1 MGVEP
6 GDGAAGGGTGGPAKI
21 RYVQRVRDRGAT
33 YLYFR
38 KGDWREGPLTSP
50 DGSDELRAEVA
61 AILARG
67 AREAV
72 AALPK
77 GRTIGDELLRYAGDG
92 ARRKPSAD
100 FLAKA
105 ASTQREYLRMA
116 TEIRGCYG
124 GTPLRNLT
132 PGRVLEMRDVWAL
145 RGYKACNDRLQVLK
159 NALKNATADKRIK
172 SDPFEGVE
180 DMTRPHDLELGNL
193 PWEDGEVE
201 AAIVW
206 CVNRKLPGLAR
217 AIGLGRWAGFR
228 RGTICRIPLGARR
241 KAVNARREPERR
253 LNWITE
259 KRKVLCDKREDP
271 RLTALI
277 ESTPNRALTI
287 AYNQDGNPW
296 KERQLNQA
304 LDHMLVD
311 LAKRKLARPQL
322 TLHGLRHARGEELAA
337 TGASDAEIMA
347 QLEQSTEHSAR
358 IYRRRAARRRL
369 ADAAQDRIDGSNVVP
384 LSTAP
389 PTPGTPQERGF
400 VKRV

>member
-1 MGVEP
+1 MC
-6 GDGAAGGGTGGPAKI
+6 
-21 RYVQRVRDRGAT
+21 
-33 YLYFR
+33 
-38 KGDWREGPLTSP
+38 S
-50 DGSDELRAEVA
+50 SDL
-61 AILARG
+61 
-67 AREAV
+67 
-72 AALPK
+72 
-77 GRTIGDELLRYAGDG
+77 
-92 ARRKPSAD
+92 
-100 FLAKA
+100 
-105 ASTQREYLRMA
+105 
-116 TEIRGCYG
+116 
-124 GTPLRNLT
+124 
-132 PGRVLEMRDVWAL
+132 
-145 RGYKACNDRLQVLK
+145 
-159 NALKNATADKRIK
+159 
-172 SDPFEGVE
+172 
-180 DMTRPHDLELGNL
+180 
-193 PWEDGEVE
+193 
-201 AAIVW
+201 
-206 CVNRKLPGLAR
+206 
-217 AIGLGRWAGFR
+217 
-228 RGTICRIPLGARR
+228 
-241 KAVNARREPERR
+241 
-253 LNWITE
+253 E

-304 LDHMLVD
+304 LDRMLVD